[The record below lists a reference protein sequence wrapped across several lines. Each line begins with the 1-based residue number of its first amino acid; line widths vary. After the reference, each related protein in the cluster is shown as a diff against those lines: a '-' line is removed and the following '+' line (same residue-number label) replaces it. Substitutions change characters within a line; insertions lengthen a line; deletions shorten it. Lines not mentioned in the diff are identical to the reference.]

1 MSLSGDLAR
10 RVAEVKARAGL
21 AEVIGRTVKLRR
33 TGREQTGL
41 CPFHNE
47 SSPSFTVVP
56 EKGFAHCFGCG
67 WHGDVI
73 RFVQDSRGLDF
84 IAALAEME
92 AELGL
97 GPGLPEGTRPAP
109 VQRQSLR
116 QDAPDTGLV
125 SSMEAAVAIWRG
137 GHDAHK
143 TIVAR
148 YLQGRGID
156 PDATRVLDVVRFH
169 PACPIRLWRRGEDPA
184 AARLTAPAML
194 APICVVDQ
202 AAGQWR
208 QIGLHVTFLASDG
221 SGKARLPSWTD
232 RRTGEVH
239 DRPSRKIFGEAAG
252 GCVPVPPYYA
262 ITHWRSQHW
271 LGGEGELIVGEGLE
285 SSLSL
290 AQRIGA
296 PRGVLATLTLNNL
309 QGSLDQGNWRK
320 VPAHD
325 GLPGGLAMPLFDLKP
340 DLARP
345 PFVLRDAGPVA
356 IGIDADMKG
365 LKPRWVLERP
375 RGRPVWRAI
384 TGAERSDICAALA
397 ALHWRAAGASKVRV
411 LRPSAGRDF
420 NDEARSVV
428 NG

>member
-21 AEVIGRTVKLRR
+21 AEVIGRRVKLRR

-84 IAALAEME
+84 IAALAELE

-97 GPGLPEGTRPAP
+97 RSGDFVAGTQPAP
-109 VQRQSLR
+109 VQRQSVR

-137 GHDAHK
+137 GHDARG

-148 YLQGRGID
+148 YLESRGID
-156 PDATRVLDVVRFH
+156 PAVTRVLDVVRFH
-169 PACPIRLWRRGEDPA
+169 PACPISLWRRGEDPKL
-184 AARLTAPAML
+184 ARLTAPAML
-194 APICVVDQ
+194 APICVADQ

-208 QIGLHVTFLASDG
+208 QVGVHVTFLAPDG

-252 GCVPVPPYYA
+252 GCVPVPPRVSLYSA
-262 ITHWRSQHW
+262 RRLHW

-296 PRGVLATLTLNNL
+296 PRGVLATLSLNNL
-309 QGSLDQGNWRK
+309 QGGLDQSHWRK
-320 VPAHD
+320 VNPQD
-325 GLPGGLAMPLFDLKP
+325 GKPGGLAMPLFDLKP
-340 DLARP
+340 DRARP
-345 PFVLRDAGPVA
+345 PFVLADAGAVA
-356 IGIDADMKG
+356 IGNDADMKG
-365 LKPRWVLERP
+365 LAPRWVLERP

-411 LRPSAGRDF
+411 LRPSAGHDF
-420 NDEARSVV
+420 NDEARRVA
-428 NG
+428 